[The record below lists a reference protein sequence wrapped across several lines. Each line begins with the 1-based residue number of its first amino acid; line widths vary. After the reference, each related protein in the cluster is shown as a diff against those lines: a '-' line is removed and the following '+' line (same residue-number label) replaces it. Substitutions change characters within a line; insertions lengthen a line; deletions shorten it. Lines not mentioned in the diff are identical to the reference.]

1 MQIRLIGAM
10 SAVNKG
16 VGFKNTIPWKQK
28 ADMNRFRDITQE
40 DGVMIMGFNTFK
52 SFGGHVLPKRIHI
65 VLTDVLQESTDERV
79 VYASSM
85 SEAIEKGKEF
95 IQIGKGKNI
104 AIIGGPGVWK
114 EGSLYADVLNLS
126 YIKTDESIQFDA
138 FFPDIDMTGWKEV
151 KRESFEKD
159 SKNDFDYE
167 FVDYVR
173 G

>member
-1 MQIRLIGAM
+1 MHIRIIGAM
-10 SAVNKG
+10 SESNKG

-40 DGVMIMGFNTFK
+40 DGVIIMGFNTFK
-52 SFGGHVLPKRIHI
+52 SFGGFVLPKRMHI
-65 VLTDVLQESTDERV
+65 VLTDIPQESTDERV
-79 VYASSM
+79 IFASNM
-85 SEAIEKGKEF
+85 SEAIEKGKEC

-114 EGSLYADVLNLS
+114 EGILYADVLTLS
-126 YIKTDESIQFDA
+126 YIKTDESVQFDA

-151 KRESFEKD
+151 NRESFSKD
-159 SKNDFDYE
+159 SENDFDYE

-173 G
+173 E